1 MALPAVQE
9 SRTKFWY
16 SVLEAIRG
24 SHQDYTEGSISRAI
38 LLLATPMV
46 LEMCMESLFAIVDV
60 FWVTRIGPN
69 AVATVGLTESM
80 LSLVFAVAFG
90 VSMSATAMVARRIGE
105 KNNAA
110 ATVAAVRSIFLGI
123 FLALM
128 MGIPTALLA
137 PRLLGWMGGSAEL
150 VRTGGSYA
158 TIVFAGSVSIM
169 LLFLN
174 NAIFRGAGDA
184 AVAMRVLWLAN
195 IINLALDPCFIFGLG
210 PFPRLGVTGAAV
222 ATLTGRSCGV
232 LYQFWL
238 LLGGHQRIRLR
249 LSDFRIV
256 PPVILSLARVSITGI
271 LQFAVAHVSWIGL
284 VRMISTFGAVA
295 VAGYTVGMRVFA
307 FILMPCWGLS
317 GAAATMV
324 GQNLGARKPDRA
336 ERAVY
341 LTAGYN
347 MLFMGA
353 VAVAFIFFPG
363 AIVRVFTSDP
373 GVSAYAADLLR
384 IVGYGNLAYGFV
396 MVTIQAFNG
405 AGDTVTPTILSV
417 IAFWV
422 IELPLAWVLAYP
434 AHMQARGVFA
444 SIPIAEAVYAA
455 MGIALFLRGRW
466 KTRII

>member
-1 MALPAVQE
+1 MAVPVLKE
-9 SRTKFWY
+9 SRTTFWR

-24 SHQDYTEGSISRAI
+24 SHQDFTEGSISRAI

-80 LSLVFAVAFG
+80 LSLVFSVAFG

-105 KNNAA
+105 KNHAA
-110 ATVAAVRSIFLGI
+110 AAVAAVQSIFLGV

-128 MGIPTALLA
+128 MGVPTCLLA
-137 PRLLGWMGGSAEL
+137 PRLLGLMGGSAEL
-150 VRTGGSYA
+150 VRTGSSYA
-158 TIVFAGSVSIM
+158 AIVFAGSVSIM

-195 IINLALDPCFIFGLG
+195 IINLVLDPCFIFGLG
-210 PFPRLGVTGAAV
+210 PFQRLGVTGAAV

-232 LYQFWL
+232 VYQFWL
-238 LLGGHQRIRLR
+238 LFGGHERIRLR
-249 LSDFRIV
+249 LRDFRIA

-295 VAGYTVGMRVFA
+295 VAGYTVGIRVFA
-307 FILMPCWGLS
+307 FVLMPCWGLS

-324 GQNLGARKPDRA
+324 GQNLGARRPDRA

-341 LTAGYN
+341 LTAAYN
-347 MLFMGA
+347 TLLMGL
-353 VAVAFIFFPG
+353 VAVAFIFFPA

-373 GVSAYAADLLR
+373 GVASYAVDLLR

-396 MVTIQAFNG
+396 MITIQAFNG

-417 IAFWV
+417 IAFWA

-434 AHMQARGVFA
+434 AHMQTRGVFA

-455 MGIALFLRGRW
+455 MGVVLFLRGRW
-466 KTRII
+466 KTRVI